1 MKIDLLISVTIC
13 LFIPVN
19 LYSLVSLNSQTT
31 DAFAI
36 SDHKKNISNIK
47 MLLSSS
53 ILTNSLEFSP
63 LFGEKG

>member
-19 LYSLVSLNSQTT
+19 LYSLVLLNSQTT
-31 DAFAI
+31 DVFAI

>member
-31 DAFAI
+31 DVFAI

-63 LFGEKG
+63 LFDEKG

>member
-31 DAFAI
+31 DVFAI

-47 MLLSSS
+47 MLLSL
-53 ILTNSLEFSP
+53 IH
-63 LFGEKG
+63 

>member
-19 LYSLVSLNSQTT
+19 LYSLVSFNSQTT
-31 DAFAI
+31 DVFEI

-53 ILTNSLEFSP
+53 ILINSLEFSP
-63 LFGEKG
+63 FFGEKV

>member
-13 LFIPVN
+13 PFIPVN

-31 DAFAI
+31 DVFAI

-47 MLLSSS
+47 MLLTSS
-53 ILTNSLEFSP
+53 ILINLLEFSP